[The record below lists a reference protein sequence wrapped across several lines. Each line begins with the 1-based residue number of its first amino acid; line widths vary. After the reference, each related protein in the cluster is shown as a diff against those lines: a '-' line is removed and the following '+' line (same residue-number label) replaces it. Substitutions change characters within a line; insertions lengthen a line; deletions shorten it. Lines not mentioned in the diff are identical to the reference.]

1 MLPGMRT
8 HRVICWLLLGSGCGA
23 ASCNLAMAPVR
34 VVGSV
39 AKHTYQAGERAVD
52 ASSKAIDEHKQKKA
66 AATNAQAKDKPKQAA
81 QTNTPPALVEPTAP
95 PAQPTPTVPPAKP
108 DVPVVAPPGTDP
120 ATLPPLP
127 E

>member
-81 QTNTPPALVEPTAP
+81 QTNTPPAQPTPPVP
-95 PAQPTPTVPPAKP
+95 PAQP
-108 DVPVVAPPGTDP
+108 DVPVVAPPGTEP